1 MPKNRNNLSKFGTL
15 SKVRDLIDH
24 LSEKELMMINQLV
37 VEKLKYIQKSSSLK
51 AMSNFIVGDR
61 ICFERNDEL
70 VTGVVKKLNQKTISI
85 ETDEGIGWN
94 VAPSFLKRYIDAQD

>member
-1 MPKNRNNLSKFGTL
+1 MPKNHNNLSKFGTL

-61 ICFERNDEL
+61 ID
-70 VTGVVKKLNQKTISI
+70 
-85 ETDEGIGWN
+85 
-94 VAPSFLKRYIDAQD
+94 VATFFRTY

>member
-1 MPKNRNNLSKFGTL
+1 MPKNCNNLSKFGTL

-37 VEKLKYIQKSSSLK
+37 VEKLKYIQKSTSLK

-61 ICFERNDEL
+61 ICFERNNEL
-70 VTGVVKKLNQKTISI
+70 IIGVVKKINQKTISI

-94 VAPSFLKRYIDAQD
+94 VHPSFLKRYIEAY

>member
-1 MPKNRNNLSKFGTL
+1 
-15 SKVRDLIDH
+15 
-24 LSEKELMMINQLV
+24 
-37 VEKLKYIQKSSSLK
+37 
-51 AMSNFIVGDR
+51 MSNFIVGDR

-94 VAPSFLKRYIDAQD
+94 VAPSFLKRYIDESD

>member
-1 MPKNRNNLSKFGTL
+1 MSSKNKKISKFTA
-15 SKVRDLIDH
+15 VERARDLIDH

-94 VAPSFLKRYIDAQD
+94 VAPSFLKRYIDAD

>member
-1 MPKNRNNLSKFGTL
+1 MPKNRNNLSKFSTL

-51 AMSNFIVGDR
+51 AMSNFTVGDR

-70 VTGVVKKLNQKTISI
+70 VTGIVKKLNQKKLHQNT
-85 ETDEGIGWN
+85 
-94 VAPSFLKRYIDAQD
+94 KKHK